1 MRIKKG
7 TGSRVKV
14 VIEVKTP
21 VTTAIRPGIPPRKK
35 YAATILTTRKA
46 NAMGRLVRSKNTIP
60 PKSKLMTNHHSMDY
74 LSVLISINLLHA
86 ILKNWMVR
94 KMLPAGMM
102 MKMTHFGT
110 VTALTSVIPFRMHS
124 RV

>member
-1 MRIKKG
+1 MKKG

-21 VTTAIRPGIPPRKK
+21 VTTAIRPGIPPEEIRRNHIDNEKGK
-35 YAATILTTRKA
+35 R
-46 NAMGRLVRSKNTIP
+46 NGQVVRSKNTIP
-60 PKSKLMTNHHSMDY
+60 PKSKLMTNHHSIGY
-74 LSVLISINLLHA
+74 FPLLIPTNLLHA

-94 KMLPAGMM
+94 RMLPMGMI
-102 MKMTHFGT
+102 MKIVHFGT

-124 RV
+124 RT